1 MQVTAATPETS
12 FALKLA
18 PAQYRAV
25 ITHCLTGIPNE
36 ACGLFTGPWA
46 NGMPTGD
53 VSAAIPCENADA
65 SAMTFTIAPKDLLK
79 AMRKADEVG
88 EDIVGTWHSHTH
100 TDAYPSP
107 TDVRQAVDPNWTYVI
122 VSLAFG
128 DPVVRGYHIRD
139 GEIVEVPVV
148 RGSD

>member
-1 MQVTAATPETS
+1 MQVTAATPDSS
-12 FALKLA
+12 FVLKLTS
-18 PAQYRAV
+18 AQYRTV
-25 ITHCLTGIPNE
+25 IAHCLAGVPNE
-36 ACGLFTGPWA
+36 ACGVFTGPWV
-46 NGMPTGD
+46 NGAPSGD
-53 VSAAIPCENADA
+53 VSLAMPCENADT
-65 SAMTFTIAPKDLLK
+65 SAMTFTIAPKDLLRV
-79 AMRKADEVG
+79 MRTADEAG

-128 DPVVRGYHIRD
+128 DPVLRGYHIRD
-139 GEIVEVPVV
+139 GEILEVAVV